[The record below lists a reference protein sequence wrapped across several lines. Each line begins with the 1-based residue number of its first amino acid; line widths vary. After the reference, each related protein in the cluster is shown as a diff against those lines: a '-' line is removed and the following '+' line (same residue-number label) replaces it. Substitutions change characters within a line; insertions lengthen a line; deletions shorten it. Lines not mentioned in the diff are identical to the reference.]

1 MLVVLKNSSVGSV
14 LSALGSIFNP
24 IEGTARTIVDMYRMS
39 GSIDKR
45 QNLRDVLYHRL
56 LAAEKLRN
64 PNIPVIAR
72 LAKDEFFD
80 TIEDD
85 IALFTFVLL
94 MAESDK
100 FNLEFSKNP
109 EKYFFRIETEVIKRL
124 HTYIPDRDSNYI
136 KAKLLARSF
145 GKYDSTS
152 GHRPTY

>member
-1 MLVVLKNSSVGSV
+1 MGSI

-24 IEGTARTIVDMYRMS
+24 IEGTVRTIVDMYRMS
-39 GSIDKR
+39 GNRDER
-45 QNLRDVLYHRL
+45 HNLQDILYHRL
-56 LAAEKLRN
+56 IAAEKLKN

-85 IALFTFVLL
+85 IALFIFVVL

-124 HTYIPDRDSNYI
+124 HTYVPDRDSNYI
-136 KAKLLARSF
+136 KARLLATSF

-152 GHRPTY
+152 GHRPIY

>member
-1 MLVVLKNSSVGSV
+1 MGSI

-39 GSIDKR
+39 GNRDKR
-45 QNLRDVLYHRL
+45 HNLQDILYHRL
-56 LAAEKLRN
+56 IAAEKLKN

-85 IALFTFVLL
+85 IALFIFVVL

-100 FNLEFSKNP
+100 FNLEFSKSP

-124 HTYIPDRDSNYI
+124 HTYVPDRDSNYI
-136 KAKLLARSF
+136 KARLLATSF

-152 GHRPTY
+152 GHRPIY

>member
-1 MLVVLKNSSVGSV
+1 MGSI
-14 LSALGSIFNP
+14 LSALSSIFNP

-39 GSIDKR
+39 GNRDKR
-45 QNLRDVLYHRL
+45 HNLQDILYHRL
-56 LAAEKLRN
+56 IAAGKLKN

-85 IALFTFVLL
+85 IALFIFVVL

-124 HTYIPDRDSNYI
+124 HTYVPDRDSNYI
-136 KAKLLARSF
+136 KARLLAISF

-152 GHRPTY
+152 GHRPIY

>member
-1 MLVVLKNSSVGSV
+1 MGSI

-45 QNLRDVLYHRL
+45 HNLRDVLYHRL
-56 LAAEKLRN
+56 IAAENLRN
-64 PNIPVIAR
+64 PNLPNIAR

-85 IALFTFVLL
+85 IALFIFVLL
-94 MAESDK
+94 MVESDK

-109 EKYFFRIETEVIKRL
+109 EKYFFRIEKEVIKRL
-124 HTYIPDRDSNYI
+124 HTYIPNRDSNYI

-145 GKYDSTS
+145 GKYHSTN